1 MGTTLHIAA
10 EHGSKFVIRTLL
22 CARADNTKR
31 TDDGRTTVDFA
42 KLNDSQ
48 AEAFSV
54 VGWPGEGADPNP
66 LALKKRLAP
75 GATITHS
82 AGMPASDDAHKWATD
97 TANSGHTSNSDAG
110 SPASSGLAMPLMLAA
125 VWFAILGMVAAVVI

>member
-54 VGWPGEGADPNP
+54 VGWPGEGADPDP
-66 LALKKRLAP
+66 LALKKRLTP
-75 GATITHS
+75 SATITNS
-82 AGMPASDDAHKWATD
+82 AGTPASEDASKRATD
-97 TANSGHTSNSDAG
+97 MAISGDISNS
-110 SPASSGLAMPLMLAA
+110 
-125 VWFAILGMVAAVVI
+125 